1 MRRIARTDPITR
13 IPLLSIKHE
22 GKNPEPILPLESEDV
37 EVLRNSPLMQ
47 IVNPEDDLDEMA
59 SSLMG
64 PGPWTFHRDL
74 NLPASC
80 DQMKFTN
87 RNRRGNIVIT
97 HTLKLVM
104 RVERGDDL
112 HMDKSGK
119 RKLFDIVV
127 QTPVLILSVGLS
139 CPYCHTADSHCIL
152 FSVVAIQNGLHFL
165 DIPRYSRTQLPPSHL
180 AAHVKLPANKAN
192 IPRAFVVLLSAL
204 RRDTPPILL
213 RQLQRQAPF
222 TRRCARSV
230 RATIAIQFYAQILY
244 SSA

>member
-13 IPLLSIKHE
+13 IPLLSIKYE

-74 NLPASC
+74 KLPASC

-87 RNRRGNIVIT
+87 RNRRGNIVIS

-139 CPYCHTADSHCIL
+139 CPYCH
-152 FSVVAIQNGLHFL
+152 
-165 DIPRYSRTQLPPSHL
+165 
-180 AAHVKLPANKAN
+180 
-192 IPRAFVVLLSAL
+192 
-204 RRDTPPILL
+204 
-213 RQLQRQAPF
+213 
-222 TRRCARSV
+222 AR
-230 RATIAIQFYAQILY
+230 F
-244 SSA
+244 